1 VLGLQGDYAME
12 SEEMEADNTIRA
24 VAKMR
29 LLARGSASVELGRE
43 TWFATM
49 SAR

>member
-1 VLGLQGDYAME
+1 ME

-24 VAKMR
+24 VARMR
-29 LLARGSASVELGRE
+29 LLVRGSVSVKLGRE